1 MAYGVGGPDSRIP
14 WLAAETGV
22 EQAAY
27 SEVEDEAATALVEVM
42 LEPPKWLVQITPFDR
57 RMMETAQL
65 VTELLDGALV
75 RGDTLVWRGGM
86 SDWVPIGEIQQLLGD
101 TRHGATLPPR
111 AAVSSDRRNRP
122 FAELLAAVAVAISIA
137 AGTLTVL
144 ARGGVFEP
152 SAASRRIE
160 RATGQRQRVARNDGA
175 PQQRRAALRA
185 RGPEATHTTSS
196 SLP

>member
-1 MAYGVGGPDSRIP
+1 MAYGVDGPDSPIQRP
-14 WLAAETGV
+14 ARTGA

-27 SEVEDEAATALVEVM
+27 SEVEDEAATQLVEVM
-42 LEPPKWLVQITPFDR
+42 LEPPKWIVQITPFDR
-57 RMMETAQL
+57 RRMETSQL
-65 VTELLDGALV
+65 VSELLDGALV

-86 SDWVPIGEIQQLLGD
+86 DDWVPIGEIQQLLGD

-111 AAVSSDRRNRP
+111 AAVSSDPKDRP

-137 AGTLTVL
+137 ALTLTLL

-152 SAASRRIE
+152 SAASSRIE
-160 RATGQRQRVARNDGA
+160 QATSQRQRTARNGGA

-185 RGPEATHTTSS
+185 RGSEATSTTSS